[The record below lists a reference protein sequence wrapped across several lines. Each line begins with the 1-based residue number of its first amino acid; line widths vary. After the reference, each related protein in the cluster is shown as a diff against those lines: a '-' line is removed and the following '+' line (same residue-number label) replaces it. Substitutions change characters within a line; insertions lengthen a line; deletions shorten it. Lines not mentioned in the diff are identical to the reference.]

1 MFQKPGCV
9 KERRVEVKKKPKTTK
24 YQPQMI
30 VLRVDEI
37 LPASFNRYLLS
48 TKACEE
54 MPIKPKNLIIV
65 KELRKMGNLL
75 VFRLRDRLRI
85 RST

>member
-9 KERRVEVKKKPKTTK
+9 KERRVEVKKSKTTK

-48 TKACEE
+48 FSPQRHVRKCQSN
-54 MPIKPKNLIIV
+54 PKI
-65 KELRKMGNLL
+65 
-75 VFRLRDRLRI
+75 
-85 RST
+85 

>member
-1 MFQKPGCV
+1 
-9 KERRVEVKKKPKTTK
+9 
-24 YQPQMI
+24 MI

-37 LPASFNRYLLS
+37 LPASLNRYLLFLS

-54 MPIKPKNLIIV
+54 MPIKKENLIIV

-75 VFRLRDRLRI
+75 VFRLRQ
-85 RST
+85 T